1 MRMFYAYAV
10 PALWLAWCIYWWVAG
25 RDVKP
30 VTRRESA
37 ASRAGHILPLV
48 IAVMLLAL
56 PSLPYGLLSNRL
68 LSPTHRVF
76 FVGIALVVAGL
87 LFTIWARLYLGRNW
101 SGVVTLKKDHE
112 LVRGGPY
119 RFVRH
124 PIYSG
129 LLLAIAGSAVVRGEW
144 RGVLALI
151 IAFVALWRKLRL
163 EERWLGEAFGEQYA
177 AYRAE
182 VAALIPFVL

>member
-10 PALWLAWCIYWWVAG
+10 PALWLAWCIYWWGAG

-129 LLLAIAGSAVVRGEW
+129 LLLAITGSAVVRGEW

>member
-1 MRMFYAYAV
+1 MFYAYAV
-10 PALWLAWCIYWWVAG
+10 PALWLAWCIYWWGAG

>member
-1 MRMFYAYAV
+1 MFYAYAV

>member
-1 MRMFYAYAV
+1 M
-10 PALWLAWCIYWWVAG
+10 
-25 RDVKP
+25 
-30 VTRRESA
+30 
-37 ASRAGHILPLV
+37 
-48 IAVMLLAL
+48 
-56 PSLPYGLLSNRL
+56 
-68 LSPTHRVF
+68 
-76 FVGIALVVAGL
+76 VAGL

>member
-1 MRMFYAYAV
+1 
-10 PALWLAWCIYWWVAG
+10 
-25 RDVKP
+25 
-30 VTRRESA
+30 
-37 ASRAGHILPLV
+37 
-48 IAVMLLAL
+48 MLLAL

-68 LSPTHRVF
+68 LPPTHRVF
-76 FVGIALVVAGL
+76 FVGIALVVVGL

-129 LLLAIAGSAVVRGEW
+129 LLLAITGSAVVRGEW

>member
-10 PALWLAWCIYWWVAG
+10 PALWLAWCIYWWGAG